1 MCDGADS
8 KPAERDSHKTTLTM
22 RKTKGQ
28 PPHQRQGH
36 LDASLDEEH
45 AAAKLIGGPQRDVGS
60 QVVDHARDY
69 GGRQRSALAGAQRYE
84 ELRRVEDYRVYARPL
99 RAAGHSNLSVSSSR
113 TCMHRHAPAALHA
126 QKEASTPQDQM
137 MSKVESAQTC
147 CGNMFWLKE
156 FLRENTEKNDVG
168 AAQRQR
174 AERTVYIEHC
184 PL

>member
-168 AAQRQR
+168 AAQRQ
-174 AERTVYIEHC
+174 
-184 PL
+184 